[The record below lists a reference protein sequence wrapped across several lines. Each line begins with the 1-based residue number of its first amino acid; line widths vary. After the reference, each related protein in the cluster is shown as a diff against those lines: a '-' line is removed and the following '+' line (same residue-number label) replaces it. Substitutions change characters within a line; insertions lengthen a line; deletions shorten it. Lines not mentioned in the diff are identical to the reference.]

1 MRMSNTVRV
10 KKRKILLNKLK
21 HKYRLVFF
29 NDNTFEEVW
38 HLRLSLFNVLS
49 VIGTV
54 SIFMTT
60 LVILL
65 IAFTPLREFIPGY
78 PSKDLRR
85 EIILNALRLDS
96 LSNSLRIMT
105 QYNENLKA
113 IISGEGSV
121 FSDSASSAP
130 SLTNKNIS
138 FTKSQA
144 DSVFRKQIEKQEQF
158 NFSSKIEKKAE
169 GSISDMHFFAPVKGL
184 VSDEFN
190 PQKNHLGIDIVGN
203 PNEVVK
209 ATLSGTVVLSSWTAE
224 TGNVIQLQH
233 ENNVISVYK
242 HCASLLKKVGDKV
255 KTGDAIAIIGN
266 SGELSTGPHL
276 HFELWHDGKPLNP
289 KEFVNF

>member
-1 MRMSNTVRV
+1 MAEIAQV
-10 KKRKILLNKLK
+10 KKRKVLINKLK

-60 LVILL
+60 LVIVL

-78 PSKDLRR
+78 PSKDMRR
-85 EIILNALRLDS
+85 EIILNALKLDS
-96 LSNSLRIMT
+96 LANSMRIKD
-105 QYNENLKA
+105 QYIENMNA
-113 IISGEGSV
+113 IILGKGPA
-121 FSDSASSAP
+121 FSDTSAQAP
-130 SLTNKNIS
+130 GLADKNIS
-138 FTKSQA
+138 FTKSPA

-158 NFSSKIEKKAE
+158 NFTSKIDKKIE
-169 GSISDMHFFAPVKGL
+169 GTISDMHFFTPIKGII
-184 VSDEFN
+184 SDDFN
-190 PQKNHLGIDIVGN
+190 SQKKHFGIDIVAN

-209 ATLSGTVVLSSWTAE
+209 ATLSGTIILSSWTVE
-224 TGNVIQLQH
+224 TGNVIQIQH
-233 ENNVISVYK
+233 ENNIISVYK
-242 HCASLLKKVGDKV
+242 HCSSLLKKVGENV

-276 HFELWHDGKPLNP
+276 HFELWHNGKPINP
-289 KEFVNF
+289 KNYIVF